1 MSLYQ
6 RNINALNLEQLRAIY
21 SVSRVVLQTA
31 DTRTALQEI
40 IRLSRPVFIFDNIV
54 IYHLRNGDILEPT
67 YARSVGRGRSAEADM
82 AWGEAV
88 AQEVVKTEAN
98 IIRDEEIGEKT
109 GDRTRDRLRLRYY
122 LGLPL
127 KIGDELMGALVF
139 IRFGGPP
146 YLPEQINLAGFIAEH
161 VTQLLERQRLI
172 EQVVRLETEQRL
184 ARLQEDFVAAVSH
197 DLRSPLGFIKGYATS
212 LLREDANWDTE
223 TQREFLTI
231 IDEESDRLAA
241 LIDNLLDSSRLQ
253 AGTLKMDFQPIR
265 LDALL
270 ADAVQRAK
278 SRGYNLNLY
287 PNFKATQNRIWGDP
301 LRLMQVF
308 ENVLTNANKYAP
320 GSDVTITLDWEPA
333 VAHIRFQD
341 TGPGIPQEH
350 LEDIFKRFYRIPQE
364 GTASPNGTG
373 LGLYICR
380 EIVQSHHGRI
390 YAESSPE
397 QGTTIHIILPRKRP
411 SPEDQEMQP

>member
-1 MSLYQ
+1 
-6 RNINALNLEQLRAIY
+6 
-21 SVSRVVLQTA
+21 
-31 DTRTALQEI
+31 
-40 IRLSRPVFIFDNIV
+40 
-54 IYHLRNGDILEPT
+54 
-67 YARSVGRGRSAEADM
+67 
-82 AWGEAV
+82 
-88 AQEVVKTEAN
+88 
-98 IIRDEEIGEKT
+98 
-109 GDRTRDRLRLRYY
+109 
-122 LGLPL
+122 
-127 KIGDELMGALVF
+127 
-139 IRFGGPP
+139 
-146 YLPEQINLAGFIAEH
+146 
-161 VTQLLERQRLI
+161 
-172 EQVVRLETEQRL
+172 
-184 ARLQEDFVAAVSH
+184 
-197 DLRSPLGFIKGYATS
+197 LRSPLGFIKGYATS

-270 ADAVQRAK
+270 VDAVQRAK